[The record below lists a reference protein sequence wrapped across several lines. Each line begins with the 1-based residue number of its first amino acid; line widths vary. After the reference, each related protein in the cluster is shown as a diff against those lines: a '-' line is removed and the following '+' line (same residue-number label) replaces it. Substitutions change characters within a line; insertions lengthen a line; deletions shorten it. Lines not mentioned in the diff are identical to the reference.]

1 MEKEAMMRTQNRQIW
16 LVGMLM
22 VGIVSAAQAAGLSLA
37 FVDMDR
43 VFSEYYR
50 TKLADAQ
57 LKEQADKFTEERDR
71 LVQKLKDLREEF
83 NRARTAAQDTSL
95 SAEARK
101 AKQDEAEKL
110 LVQIREE
117 ESNLR
122 EFEQTRQKQL
132 TDQGRRMR
140 NRIVDQIREAV
151 EEYARTQ
158 GFSAVLDYS
167 GDSMNGVPVVLY
179 VDRSVD
185 ITDEVIEILN
195 KGSE

>member
-1 MEKEAMMRTQNRQIW
+1 MRTQNRQIW

>member
-1 MEKEAMMRTQNRQIW
+1 MRTQNRQIW

-110 LVQIREE
+110 LVQIRED

>member
-1 MEKEAMMRTQNRQIW
+1 MDKEAMMSSRGNRMR
-16 LVGMLM
+16 LAGLLMLGMGTA
-22 VGIVSAAQAAGLSLA
+22 VQAAGLSLA

-57 LKEQADKFTEERDR
+57 LKEQADKFTEQRDE
-71 LVQKLKDLREEF
+71 LVQKLQDLRKEF
-83 NRARTAAQDTSL
+83 NQARTAAQDGSL
-95 SAEARK
+95 SAEARR

-140 NRIVDQIREAV
+140 NRIVEQIREAV
-151 EEYARTQ
+151 EDYARTE
-158 GFSAVLDYS
+158 GFAAVLDYS

-179 VDRSVD
+179 VHRSVD
-185 ITDEVIEILN
+185 ITDEVIELLN